1 MAAITTAEGH
11 GRTGGDALDGGIDAT
26 GTTVGATARPI
37 DPELKQRFERWTEI
51 DADLDGLDEATA
63 ERFRRNR
70 YDTALFDLPR
80 SEYWHDPESVDAICD
95 IPYLPDG
102 GYDREAGQ
110 CRGHLLDIYLP
121 HEAVVRGGRTTP
133 MYVDIHG
140 GGFTY
145 GYKELNRNFNTHL
158 AERGFAVVS
167 LSYRPA
173 PQTGLKGQLADVQA
187 ALRWLR
193 DHLGDYPVNPDAV
206 FVTGDSAGGALAL
219 LTLAIEANANAAR
232 AFGVEG
238 PTGIGFKGGALVCGV
253 YSLASPDAAREA
265 GFGGIGYD
273 RSKREMLAGMLGE
286 SFFDGLDD
294 ADPTWLTAEGVVANA
309 NLPPLFVLTAG
320 DDFLEADSLALCA
333 ALSRK
338 GADFELSDVKPGRH
352 ETLGHVYPVGM
363 TWLDASRRALD
374 DIRRFSYERC

>member
-51 DADLDGLDEATA
+51 DADLDGLDEATT

-338 GADFELSDVKPGRH
+338 GADFELSDVNPGRH